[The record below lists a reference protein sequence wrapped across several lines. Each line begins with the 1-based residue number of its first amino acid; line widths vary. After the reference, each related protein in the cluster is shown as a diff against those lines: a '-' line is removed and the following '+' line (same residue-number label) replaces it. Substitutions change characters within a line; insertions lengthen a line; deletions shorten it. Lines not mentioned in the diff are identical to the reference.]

1 MRKLP
6 DAPPGVIELIL
17 VKAHLSQVWEDLMV
31 QVRAYITRL
40 SKKIITRQQLKRVMP
55 YAASFLV
62 ALLSGVVL
70 FGNVV
75 LGSLVSSIINI
86 GLDPQRAQFMAALI
100 MTLFAASIGGVAG
113 RRRWMAM
120 IGSALIF
127 WFAYL
132 SPFISLQSQPVYDP
146 GGHLEILNAGAL
158 IHTSFVMAALALL
171 SAFIGA
177 VVGTALSETLL
188 NPFYQLAQF

>member
-1 MRKLP
+1 M
-6 DAPPGVIELIL
+6 I
-17 VKAHLSQVWEDLMV
+17 
-31 QVRAYITRL
+31 QVRQYITRL
-40 SKKIITRQQLKRVMP
+40 SKQLNTRQQRKRVIP
-55 YAASFLV
+55 YAASFLI
-62 ALLSGVVL
+62 ALLSALLL
-70 FGNVV
+70 FINTT
-75 LGSLVSSIINI
+75 LGSLVSFIINI

-100 MTLFAASIGGVAG
+100 MTLFAASIGGIVG

-132 SPFISLQSQPVYDP
+132 SPFISLQSQPTYDP

-177 VVGTALSETLL
+177 VVGIALSETLL